1 AAQKPYSSTGAG
13 LVLRGSN
20 SKWYQGD
27 VVVPSVFF
35 MEGSIIQDIL
45 ERRIDK
51 CDEEMEIPEKSTNKS
66 NMAMNVSVL
75 SGPYLLMT
83 DLHSQLMTLNDLRTL
98 GGQACLRLGCFA
110 VAWGIMV
117 RRDRRA
123 PHTAMPT
130 AAFESIFGTAYIRT
144 HTYKPMDTGTYS
156 ISIGLLKS
164 DLFRGTRA
172 ERRVTIFTSSFG
184 LINQTPIDW
193 EMLKEFVV
201 RLNLLVPG
209 CSIGIHRYSF
219 PPPRKEGAFPA
230 AYFAKRWQERNDL
243 AQTYL
248 NNLKA
253 WPGLKEEESQ
263 PCRKADRR
271 VGWSGMRSYGKE
283 YITASLIREFLMIAV
298 FRMLDPLLFYV
309 LPESVL
315 IPMLC
320 GAEHLI
326 FAGIKLFLCR
336 GLVHGYLLELR
347 PITTGQFRFGATPY
361 STIIIGVWGSRQ
373 RKIKAAYQ
381 LFLYTLLG
389 SVFMLLA
396 ILLIL
401 FQTGTTDLQ
410 ILLTTEFS
418 ERRQIFLWIAFFASF
433 AVKVPMVPVHIWLP
447 EAHVE
452 APTAG
457 SVFLAG
463 ILLKL
468 GTYGF
473 LRFSIPMFPEATLCF
488 TPFIYTLSAIAIIYT
503 SLTTLRQID
512 LKKIIAYSSVAHMNL
527 VTIGMFSLNIQGIGG
542 SILLMLSHGL
552 VSSALFLCVG
562 VLYDRHKTRLVRYY
576 GGLVSTM
583 PNFSTIFF
591 FFTLANMSLPGTSSF
606 IGEFLILVGAFQRNS
621 LVATLAA
628 LGMILG
634 AAYSL
639 WLYNRVVSGNLKPD
653 FLHKFSDLN
662 GREVFIFIPFLVGV
676 VWMGVY
682 PKVFP
687 DCMHTSIVKQAL
699 NTDGDSPAP
708 STAIPPLDVGSPH
721 SQIGISE
728 KPLCR
733 EDSLLPATKSAS
745 ISSS

>member
-1 AAQKPYSSTGAG
+1 
-13 LVLRGSN
+13 
-20 SKWYQGD
+20 
-27 VVVPSVFF
+27 
-35 MEGSIIQDIL
+35 ML
-45 ERRIDK
+45 EHFSECYFD
-51 CDEEMEIPEKSTNKS
+51 
-66 NMAMNVSVL
+66 L
-75 SGPYLLMT
+75 SGPILCPV
-83 DLHSQLMTLNDLRTL
+83 L
-98 GGQACLRLGCFA
+98 GSITPLFIPNSSIRL
-110 VAWGIMV
+110 
-117 RRDRRA
+117 
-123 PHTAMPT
+123 
-130 AAFESIFGTAYIRT
+130 IRL
-144 HTYKPMDTGTYS
+144 
-156 ISIGLLKS
+156 IGLCVSLITFLYSPVPRIQFDPSTAKS
-164 DLFRGTRA
+164 QFVESLRWLPYENIHFYMGIDGLSLFFVILT
-172 ERRVTIFTSSFG
+172 TF
-184 LINQTPIDW
+184 LIPI
-193 EMLKEFVV
+193 
-201 RLNLLVPG
+201 
-209 CSIGIHRYSF
+209 CIS
-219 PPPRKEGAFPA
+219 
-230 AYFAKRWQERNDL
+230 
-243 AQTYL
+243 
-248 NNLKA
+248 
-253 WPGLKEEESQ
+253 
-263 PCRKADRR
+263 
-271 VGWSGMRSYGKE
+271 VGWSGMRSFGKE
-283 YITASLIREFLMIAV
+283 YITAFLIREFLMIAV
-298 FRMLDPLLFYV
+298 SCMLDPLLFYV
-309 LPESVL
+309 LFESVP
-315 IPMLC
+315 IPM
-320 GAEHLI
+320 
-326 FAGIKLFLCR
+326 F
-336 GLVHGYLLELR
+336 
-347 PITTGQFRFGATPY
+347 
-361 STIIIGVWGSRQ
+361 IIIGVWGSRQ

-381 LFLYTLLG
+381 FFLYTLLG

-401 FQTGTTDLQ
+401 LQTGTTDLQ

-418 ERRQIFLWIAFFASF
+418 ERRQILLWIAFFASF

-457 SVFLAG
+457 SVILAG

-527 VTIGMFSLNIQGIGG
+527 VTIGMFSPNIQGIGG

-653 FLHKFSDLN
+653 FLYKFSDLN
-662 GREVFIFIPFLVGV
+662 GREVSIFIPFLVGV
-676 VWMGVY
+676 VRMGVH

-687 DCMHTSIVKQAL
+687 DCMHTSVSNLVQHGKF
-699 NTDGDSPAP
+699 
-708 STAIPPLDVGSPH
+708 H
-721 SQIGISE
+721 
-728 KPLCR
+728 
-733 EDSLLPATKSAS
+733 
-745 ISSS
+745 